1 MSDKKAR
8 NGPRGRKED
17 PGSPDESGLWAL
29 QSSERRSARDEQ
41 WWSDGRRRRVKN
53 VNRHNS
59 GRRFVN
65 THCPS
70 RSPGC
75 LRAARDDSRT
85 ADMTDCFPRFRVGGI
100 VLVLGGGGKGHVSRR
115 AAQTQIQDSVIQCAP
130 YLRAVRSSLAVVL
143 LVRELRT
150 CSKYFSKFVIC
161 VSNDVSKF
169 SLLVSGFILKSC
181 VVIIAERRY

>member
-1 MSDKKAR
+1 M
-8 NGPRGRKED
+8 
-17 PGSPDESGLWAL
+17 
-29 QSSERRSARDEQ
+29 
-41 WWSDGRRRRVKN
+41 
-53 VNRHNS
+53 
-59 GRRFVN
+59 
-65 THCPS
+65 
-70 RSPGC
+70 
-75 LRAARDDSRT
+75 
-85 ADMTDCFPRFRVGGI
+85 
-100 VLVLGGGGKGHVSRR
+100 LVLGGGGKGHVSRR

-150 CSKYFSKFVIC
+150 CSKFVIC